1 MSSTL
6 SNSEQR
12 FAQCH
17 APPDTPRCICAIG
30 SVTAVLPH
38 VQGTTIS
45 LSSRIASLAIDHA
58 SQDDHASLDDHKGG
72 SICGSTHSAHYVS
85 MHPSTGL

>member
-1 MSSTL
+1 
-6 SNSEQR
+6 
-12 FAQCH
+12 
-17 APPDTPRCICAIG
+17 
-30 SVTAVLPH
+30 

-85 MHPSTGL
+85 MRPSTGF